1 MYRYIEVNQKV
12 RELVRERER
21 GKREERKKQKDEIDR
36 QINRKFERSKKKEKE
51 RYIARKRNKVKEG
64 KAWTMY
70 KLIHNKAPSVLAQN
84 PHVLEI
90 READGHPDI

>member
-64 KAWTMY
+64 KAWTT
-70 KLIHNKAPSVLAQN
+70 LIHNKAPSVLAQN